1 VQLKV
6 DLIAIL
12 VILLMA
18 YNCHIIIKALTNW
31 IGEVERSNV
40 GRKVIRIDKRIEG

>member
-1 VQLKV
+1 MA

-31 IGEVERSNV
+31 V
-40 GRKVIRIDKRIEG
+40 GDK